1 MTQTLKTGKVS
12 QTKRQKCAV
21 WEIFCLKEDK
31 QITAGVALGYG
42 SSSPALSN
50 RERFP
55 TFFRTH
61 PSATLHNPTRVKLF
75 KKFGWT
81 QIATIQETQ
90 EVFTSTVE
98 DLEERVKQANIAVS
112 VRQNFLTD
120 PANAVR
126 NLKRQD
132 ARIIVGVFYENMARK
147 VFCQAYKEKLYGKK
161 YVWFIIG
168 WYPDNWY
175 KKYDPKINCTADQ
188 LKEALEGHFATEA
201 VVLHQENTA
210 TLSHMTSQEFKDRL
224 DLNLKERYNFT
235 DMSQVDGY
243 PEAPFAYDAV
253 WALALALNR
262 TSMKLSKY
270 NKKLEDFN
278 YYSED
283 IRREIYSAM
292 NDTSFLGVS
301 GNVAFSS
308 EGDRIAWTQIEQ
320 MSNGTYQKLGFYD
333 YNTDNLTWIKKE
345 KWIGGKVPPDH
356 TLIKSAPRVV
366 SHGLFFAMC
375 FFAAFG
381 IAFGIFCIMFNFLNR
396 QRRCIAYSQPSVNN
410 VTVFGC
416 ILCLMCILLLGLD
429 NQFISPELYP
439 LICQLRAWMLSLG
452 FTFAYGGMFSKIWTV
467 HRLTT
472 ANKKDRKV
480 VRWCELFTVL
490 SVILT
495 IDIAVLTTW
504 QVLDPLYREVEIFE
518 KEDPVDTD
526 EDIKLQP
533 ELEHCTSK
541 NISIWLGVIYGYKG
555 ILLLFG
561 IFLAYETRSVKLK
574 QVNDSRFVGMSIY
587 NVVVLCVIT
596 APITLI
602 ISNQQDASFAFVAL
616 AILLCSFLSMGLIFV
631 PKIVEISRNPKK
643 NHLEVRAM
651 SESVASKE
659 EEERHQRLLI
669 ENEGLKKQISE
680 MEDRVKEL
688 KEKLER
694 KTQQRLL
701 INGDGPERN
710 KVTPT
715 NKTDQSQLDSDVDKS
730 PDLHD
735 IIDHKNIFSDNM
747 SVPFQPNSDSNSSM
761 QKNLHYSISDQDI
774 EFL

>member
-1 MTQTLKTGKVS
+1 MIIDHLTCDPKILKPKNLTIGGIFPMSGSWAGGIGCLPAIEMALEDVNKRMDILEEYHLHMQSDDSECRPGLGTKVLY
-12 QTKRQKCAV
+12 QLLYQKPTKMMVLSGCSIV
-21 WEIFCLKEDK
+21 STF
-31 QITAGVALGYG
+31 VAQAAKMWNLVVLGYG

-175 KKYDPKINCTADQ
+175 KKYDPKVNCTADQ

-210 TLSHMTSQEFKDRL
+210 TLSHMTSREFTERL
-224 DLNLKERYNFT
+224 DMILKERNIT
-235 DMSQVDGY
+235 DMSQVVGY

-262 TSMKLSKY
+262 TSMRLSKH

-345 KWIGGKVPPDH
+345 KWI
-356 TLIKSAPRVV
+356 V
-366 SHGLFFAMC
+366 S
-375 FFAAFG
+375 
-381 IAFGIFCIMFNFLNR
+381 
-396 QRRCIAYSQPSVNN
+396 
-410 VTVFGC
+410 
-416 ILCLMCILLLGLD
+416 
-429 NQFISPELYP
+429 
-439 LICQLRAWMLSLG
+439 
-452 FTFAYGGMFSKIWTV
+452 
-467 HRLTT
+467 
-472 ANKKDRKV
+472 
-480 VRWCELFTVL
+480 
-490 SVILT
+490 T
-495 IDIAVLTTW
+495 IY
-504 QVLDPLYREVEIFE
+504 Q
-518 KEDPVDTD
+518 
-526 EDIKLQP
+526 
-533 ELEHCTSK
+533 
-541 NISIWLGVIYGYKG
+541 
-555 ILLLFG
+555 
-561 IFLAYETRSVKLK
+561 
-574 QVNDSRFVGMSIY
+574 
-587 NVVVLCVIT
+587 VLCVIT

-631 PKIVEISRNPKK
+631 PKVVEISRNPKK

-659 EEERHQRLLI
+659 EEERHQILLT

-688 KEKLER
+688 KEKLEC
-694 KTQQRLL
+694 KTQQRRF
-701 INGDGPERN
+701 INGEGPERN
-710 KVTPT
+710 NVPPT
-715 NKTDQSQLDSDVDKS
+715 NKSDQSQMDIDIEKS

-735 IIDHKNIFSDNM
+735 NIVLDHKNIFSDTT
-747 SVPFQPNSDSNSSM
+747 VPFQPNSDSNSSV
-761 QKNLHYSISDQDI
+761 QKNLHYSLSDQDI